1 MPTTSDKIRQTRL
14 AAFFS
19 DENAERLKQ
28 ELELE
33 AKRQQAEAER
43 RQKEREAK
51 ARWENVE
58 SANQSTESVRP
69 AQPAAAPT
77 TTPQGDWLQSTI
89 SALLGG
95 PTAGVLPEGNIRRSI
110 SNDAAAN
117 LREIGSGLAGVAGDM
132 AQSGTLYGPE
142 GALYAGV
149 TANNPIAQAQRQ
161 QQVDAAELARQVLTQ
176 GSNINRQTAATAREP
191 LSDTAAFFTEAG
203 GSLTNPTTVAS
214 FVPVLGVPLAGGL
227 GFLQSYGNARGAGV
241 DGLEAYSVAASD
253 AAWEAAGAKLGNK
266 LTPGI
271 SSLRGTG
278 ARTVGRL
285 AGDMLGEGI
294 GEGTSQ
300 LGQSLTYQGLDALD
314 IGSKELQTYAG
325 QQGADMWRNV
335 ALATVGGMG
344 AAGAIK
350 APAVA
355 QQVAVEAGQRAYERN
370 KILADTK
377 NRLSSERPTIGTVEV
392 GPIDTATISKDASVE
407 AAYVQKQIQDIKA
420 KSTTYTLAD
429 DVNEINKLQTRL
441 KELTNPVAQPVVQ
454 PVPNAPLE
462 AAAAEQAATEDST
475 NIPTSELSKLLTT
488 PNKKPQVSE
497 TTFEDVVAALRQKD
511 GSQTSNVLTRLLSSG
526 QVKLVNDATQIPT
539 NAEQVSAAGWYD
551 GENTYVVANKLSKNN
566 LVADL
571 VSTTAHEVKHG
582 VDASGWNGTLGVKN
596 NAAII
601 KQGLALVEQGD
612 AKAKLALQQATG
624 TERANVPM
632 DETQKR
638 EFVSY
643 LINNAM
649 EERTGGWASIK
660 RTALGGLRDSARK
673 VGFGKDTINLKD
685 LRYLSDK
692 MLFEV
697 ADQGANLQ
705 GQLPEG
711 SDNGQSMFAGVG
723 ALTKDS
729 ASYANAVERV
739 ANGENAEQVRQ
750 ETGWQQGQDNKWRFE
765 IADNEADILP
775 TFYNLKPNSSQANLG
790 DVLKHSKLFA
800 AYPWLKYVKVTAM
813 PGERNTIYGWAGVD
827 KDGNPTINITPNS
840 PKKLSTLLH
849 EVQHIIQEFELFAGG
864 GNRSTVLESMTDDQL
879 RQEIPALISSTESDL
894 ALEVARA
901 RVYAYAEKAGKW
913 GVQQIQ
919 DMRKREKFLYEAYKK
934 ASDSISNDVS
944 DDELVATRTAWLDFA
959 TRMDSVRD
967 RAMADIGQGLT
978 PRQLMTARQAFGILA
993 ASDMSYS
1000 DVVRAHSD
1008 FNQSVQKGEER
1019 IALLKSGDMSAA
1031 RKALEESQ
1039 ALYAF
1044 YRRLTGEVE
1053 ARLTEERQ
1061 GMSDEKRKEIS
1072 PLQTRIDANEV
1083 MPEDEIVVPRVN
1095 RSSSGMAQI
1104 LTPEDRAAALG
1115 VKTKDP
1121 STKMGRMEMALKR
1134 SLFGDM
1140 GVGAQLDEQR
1150 LHAGAYSA
1158 ALAVRAEQ
1166 VRYELANAIENT
1178 YRGMGISRDDLVA
1191 KVDEVL
1197 AKADASDDPD
1207 VRTSAVAAL
1216 DRMYPGYNLGTA
1228 FNNLRAL
1235 KWEYAQKIIELRV
1248 EDGRPLTQ
1256 KEFNAYAKI
1265 VDNAERWTTRAY
1277 QSMLAGRDDYAKNF
1291 IKRSKD
1297 ASTKEAQQLA
1307 EALSYIETEWL
1318 SVPDGKE
1325 LESLPTKDLEKLYKA
1340 WDLQGRT
1347 TLREDPVERR
1357 EDMINALSF
1366 LDEAD
1371 GDAFRKQAMTIAED
1385 MIGLNKKETGAG
1397 RMLRGMRQNR
1407 TVLEARTDIPKAI
1420 RAIMGEITDPYLR
1433 EAVSVARLTQ
1443 LVATTKNLTDIYQQG
1458 NGVWWSDKSDDR
1470 FTKRIDG
1477 ASFGPLNGKH
1487 VTQDLYDT
1495 LGAYVKYNESFES
1508 QLKDALEQPAGA
1520 LKVVADRAMK
1530 PVRGVAKAYKFA
1542 QVMGST
1548 ANFAIN
1554 FAGSNLTLVKNGV
1567 TPANAARGL
1576 RDAMR
1581 LFTTTKLRN
1590 ASDETMAIN
1599 QEILMAGV
1607 TDSAQVQEHRS
1618 ESWKQLNN
1626 EIRDLNETNAIKKL
1640 MNSVRNK
1647 IAAGVELVGDIYAF
1661 MDVWT
1666 KVATYYQNKDVLAA
1680 YAKAEG
1686 LDWTDEQLIRQAGY
1700 LTTLSTISYNRAPPA
1715 VKAIERNLPFL
1726 GGFLTYKME
1735 AWRSVGGG
1743 LQAAAY
1749 YNQLAQNAKTED
1761 GKAAAASRV
1770 RAQIGGTLAAT
1781 LGVIGGVSA
1790 LLMKEDEEDQKKR
1803 ALYPEWERSNIHVY
1817 LGKDQQGREHY
1828 QSINRFDTIGPV
1840 NDPFIRLIDGINK
1853 DRGAGEITAA
1863 ALSDFITTF
1872 RVYSDIMEGFADIY
1886 RASSGGGRSK
1896 PPRETFLDRAFPS
1909 EMQQAKGLTPST
1921 DLVGNTAAVLSN
1933 FVPSQ
1938 VAGWF
1943 DPERLNISEGPAA
1956 GAPAKTMLIAGVKPM
1971 VVDPVKSLGYR
1982 VSDYN
1987 TAMQE
1992 LNRQKKSLLESASS
2006 PEQVMS
2012 GIQDLLEGEREATNK
2027 LREAT
2032 GAFLYYNQPSMLA
2045 GEKLD
2050 SGKKLT
2056 ASQARD
2062 IFKERRLNK
2071 TAISNVLGGTNKSS
2085 VVDGKLIEEWYKA
2098 QVSNIDKRDP
2108 DYRTK
2113 VEDAKNKA
2121 KLLRLALQAQEGDK

>member
-89 SALLGG
+89 SAILAG

-117 LREIGSGLAGVAGDM
+117 LREIGGGLAGVAGDM

-149 TANNPIAQAQRQ
+149 TANDPIAQAQRQ
-161 QQVDAAELARQVLTQ
+161 QQVDAAELARQVLAQ
-176 GSNINRQTAATAREP
+176 GSNTNRQTAATAREP

-214 FVPVLGVPLAGGL
+214 LVPVLGAPLAGGL

-241 DGLEAYSVAASD
+241 NGLEAYSVAASD
-253 AAWEAAGAKLGNK
+253 AAWEAAGAKLGDK
-266 LTPGI
+266 LTPNI
-271 SSLRGTG
+271 SALRGTG
-278 ARTVGRL
+278 ARTAGRL
-285 AGDMLGEGI
+285 AGKMFGEGF

-300 LGQSLTYQGLDALD
+300 FGQSLTYQGIDALD

-325 QQGADMWRNV
+325 QQGADMWHNV

-344 AAGAIK
+344 AAGAITS
-350 APAVA
+350 PAIA

-377 NRLSSERPTIGTVEV
+377 NRLDNIVATAPLGATPVSPLRASPLGEVVADSWSTPPGTRKVDADPAAAFITNATGATPVATNTVREQLRPDVDPSTFGQTQANTE
-392 GPIDTATISKDASVE
+392 TATNTSK
-407 AAYVQKQIQDIKA
+407 
-420 KSTTYTLAD
+420 
-429 DVNEINKLQTRL
+429 
-441 KELTNPVAQPVVQ
+441 
-454 PVPNAPLE
+454 
-462 AAAAEQAATEDST
+462 
-475 NIPTSELSKLLTT
+475 PTSEDTVDAKELGKLLKT
-488 PNKKPQVSE
+488 KKKKNGKVDEWQPSNE

-551 GENTYVVANKLSKNN
+551 GKNTYVVANKLSKNN

-596 NAAII
+596 NDAII

-673 VGFGKDTINLKD
+673 IGFGKDTINLKD

-711 SDNGQSMFAGVG
+711 SDNGQAMTISGGTTEQDQLKAGRTWLSADGKRKYEISDADSVVTIPEAAANGATVPITDVLTHDKLYAELPELRDVTISFEPLSDGVG
-723 ALTKDS
+723 ANYDLESNHITVNTKDS
-729 ASYANAVERV
+729 S
-739 ANGENAEQVRQ
+739 
-750 ETGWQQGQDNKWRFE
+750 
-765 IADNEADILP
+765 
-775 TFYNLKPNSSQANLG
+775 
-790 DVLKHSKLFA
+790 
-800 AYPWLKYVKVTAM
+800 
-813 PGERNTIYGWAGVD
+813 
-827 KDGNPTINITPNS
+827 
-840 PKKLSTLLH
+840 
-849 EVQHIIQEFELFAGG
+849 FAGAG
-864 GNRSTVLESMTDDQL
+864 KYRFDGIMHGYIIHEMQHAAQKRSGTTNGASPEDFLSPEGKKL
-879 RQEIPALISSTESDL
+879 RQEVKD
-894 ALEVARA
+894 
-901 RVYAYAEKAGKW
+901 
-913 GVQQIQ
+913 
-919 DMRKREKFLYEAYKK
+919 YEG
-934 ASDSISNDVS
+934 SISYGQAIGMPA
-944 DDELVATRTAWLDFA
+944 DELA
-959 TRMDSVRD
+959 
-967 RAMADIGQGLT
+967 
-978 PRQLMTARQAFGILA
+978 
-993 ASDMSYS
+993 
-1000 DVVRAHSD
+1000 
-1008 FNQSVQKGEER
+1008 
-1019 IALLKSGDMSAA
+1019 
-1031 RKALEESQ
+1031 
-1039 ALYAF
+1039 
-1044 YRRLTGEVE
+1044 
-1053 ARLTEERQ
+1053 
-1061 GMSDEKRKEIS
+1061 
-1072 PLQTRIDANEV
+1072 PLQTELSTKQQKYNTEYESAKRKYYAVLGEREAYRSAQSISLTEKELDV
-1083 MPEDEIVVPRVN
+1083 IGKGSQEDEWN
-1095 RSSSGMAQI
+1095 SSDLGMLSERGKRLRPVRKGQAQI
-1104 LTPEDRAAALG
+1104 LTAEDRAAALG

-1121 STKMGRMEMALKR
+1121 STKAGRMEMALKR

-1197 AKADASDDPD
+1197 AKADASDDAD
-1207 VRTSAVAAL
+1207 VRTSTVAAL

-1235 KWEYAQKIIELRV
+1235 KWEYAQKVIALRV

-1256 KEFNAYAKI
+1256 KEFNTYAKI

-1277 QSMLAGRDDYAKNF
+1277 QSMLAGRDAYAKNF

-1520 LKVVADRAMK
+1520 LKVAADQAMK

-1576 RDAMR
+1576 KDAMR

-1590 ASDETMAIN
+1590 ASEATMDSN
-1599 QEILMAGV
+1599 QELLMAGV
-1607 TDSAQVQEHRS
+1607 TDSAQVQEYRS
-1618 ESWKQLNN
+1618 ESWKQLTK

-1647 IAAGVELVGDIYAF
+1647 AAAGVELVGDTYAF

-1828 QSINRFDTIGPV
+1828 QSINRFDPIGPV
-1840 NDPFIRLIDGINK
+1840 NDQFIRLIDGINK
-1853 DRGAGEITAA
+1853 DRGAGEMTAA

-1921 DLVGNTAAVLSN
+1921 DLVGNASAVLSN

-1956 GAPAKTMLIAGVKPM
+1956 GAPATAMLTGGVKPM
-1971 VVDPVKSLGYR
+1971 VVDPIKSLGYR

-1992 LNRQKKSLLESASS
+1992 LNNQKRSLLESAST

-2012 GIQDLLEGEREATNK
+2012 GIQDLLESEREATNK

-2085 VVDGKLIEEWYKA
+2085 VVDGKLIEQWYKA